1 MSASA
6 PVSALPPVVLSFAV
20 SDPSAATG
28 LQADVMAI
36 SGCGCYPATVLC
48 GIGVG
53 DTAGLQEVIPG
64 DADYIDRQART
75 VLEDMPV
82 DAIKVGQ
89 PVSVEAALVLAQ
101 ILADYP
107 GGPAVLAPESL
118 SWSAREALR
127 GEALEVMARVLLLGI
142 EGDAGIP
149 ARLPVPP
156 AQTGRRGTARARP
169 RLSRQ
174 GAMGA
179 LLAAGMA
186 KGLQVDGAFAA
197 ASKNARLACDLPLR
211 LGMGPAVPRRNQDP
225 TQDGK

>member
-89 PVSVEAALVLAQ
+89 PVSVEAALVLA
-101 ILADYP
+101 
-107 GGPAVLAPESL
+107 PESL

-127 GEALEVMARVLLLGI
+127 GEALEVMARVLLAQTTVLVAEALLLGI